1 MAESASFILEVSKA
15 SGKEQRGL
23 CLPPPTPLT
32 GHPTL
37 PGPEDFA
44 VLTFMPDCSPPGPEL
59 PQASARLA
67 QGRGPAWEDGR
78 RWHTWGEGPGSAR
91 F

>member
-44 VLTFMPDCSPPGPEL
+44 VLSKPLS
-59 PQASARLA
+59 
-67 QGRGPAWEDGR
+67 
-78 RWHTWGEGPGSAR
+78 
-91 F
+91 